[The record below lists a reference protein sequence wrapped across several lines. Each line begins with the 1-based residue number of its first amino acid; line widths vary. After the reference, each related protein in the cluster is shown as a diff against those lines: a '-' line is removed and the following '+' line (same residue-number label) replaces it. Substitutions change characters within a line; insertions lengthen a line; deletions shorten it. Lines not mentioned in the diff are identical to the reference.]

1 MKKNIL
7 IASLTSLLLAAPMS
21 AALAGLQALDDQSLS
36 DIDGQVSPAPSA
48 YEPAASKLSLGLELR
63 LNLDPDGTDD
73 GNQPD
78 PICLSG
84 NVSCNIGVA
93 FNNRTS
99 AGGLKDWLVLKNVT
113 GEIIVPNIDITGQP
127 VNVSNT
133 GTANNRAALTLRF
146 DEAQPI
152 RIRQLGFESLA
163 VETDTQLEV
172 TGTGA
177 LNTANTPGYRRNALA
192 APAGDLVNVFD
203 AGKFTGFLG
212 LDVTANIAIGGTIKV
227 FSCER
232 GPTGCI

>member
-1 MKKNIL
+1 MKKPIL
-7 IASLTSLLLAAPMS
+7 TLSLATVLLGLPLN
-21 AALAGLQALDDQSLS
+21 AALAGLQVLDDQSLS
-36 DIDGQVSPAPSA
+36 NVDGQISPAPIPIDTLA
-48 YEPAASKLSLGLELR
+48 PKLSLGLELR
-63 LNLDPDGTDD
+63 LNLDKNTTTGALT
-73 GNQPD
+73 N
-78 PICLSG
+78 ICASG

-113 GEIIVPNIDITGQP
+113 GEIIVPNIDITGQL

-133 GTANNRAALTLRF
+133 TTATNRAALTLGF
-146 DEAQPI
+146 NFAQPI

-177 LNTANTPGYRRNALA
+177 LNTANTPGYRRNTVYTDA
-192 APAGDLVNVFD
+192 ANIFD
-203 AGKFTGFLG
+203 VGKFTGFLG

-232 GPTGCI
+232 GLTGCI